1 MVVINKT
8 VVVST
13 VAVSDVKTSSEV
25 VVAPIVVEERSAVRG
40 TMVVVSWIV
49 AIELSVTTEV
59 IASDVSVVK
68 TDEGRH
74 GPALTPLIAK
84 RASAPVKI
92 EDENI
97 LKVNE

>member
-1 MVVINKT
+1 MAVSEVKTPSEMVV
-8 VVVST
+8 
-13 VAVSDVKTSSEV
+13 APV
-25 VVAPIVVEERSAVRG
+25 VVAERSVVRE
-40 TMVVVSWIV
+40 TVVVVSWI
-49 AIELSVTTEV
+49 AATELSVTTEV
-59 IASDVSVVK
+59 IAADVSVVK

-74 GPALTPLIAK
+74 GPALTPLMAR

>member
-1 MVVINKT
+1 MVVINKA

-25 VVAPIVVEERSAVRG
+25 VVAP
-40 TMVVVSWIV
+40 VVVSERSVMRETVVVVSGI
-49 AIELSVTTEV
+49 AATELSVTTEV
-59 IASDVSVVK
+59 IAADVSVVK

-74 GPALTPLIAK
+74 GPALTPLIAR

-97 LKVNE
+97 LEVNE